1 MKMISKSVYLAAV
14 TAIALAMCF
23 SAFGQADRVLVGGK
37 APLRVSQ
44 VNAVVE
50 FYEWAFDTTFTG
62 AERSRFEEMT
72 TAYHKQDPER
82 SKKETETIVKALALV
97 KSKDAATQAEFRKD
111 FTKDFVADLRK
122 ADNAASQLL
131 LPIYER
137 THPGGTDAIATS
149 NAKSATT
156 GGAIVG
162 RWTRYGGA
170 GGMRDYTG
178 KTQYNNSDDV
188 TFEFGAD
195 GTVRFLNEK
204 KTLSITQCKMSE
216 TIDLPGRY
224 TISGGTITMVFAT
237 GRHDSTSTCDSE
249 RNFNKAVPGD
259 TVSKQFVIKNLESV
273 FRPDAPLILC
283 MDGSADDKCF
293 EKVKSR

>member
-14 TAIALAMCF
+14 AAIALAMCV
-23 SAFGQADRVLVGGK
+23 STFGQGDQVLVGGK

-50 FYEWAFDTTFTG
+50 FYEWAFDTTFTA
-62 AERSRFEEMT
+62 AERSRFEELT
-72 TAYHKQDPER
+72 TEYHKQDPER
-82 SKKETETIVKALALV
+82 SAKETETIVKALALV

-122 ADNAASQLL
+122 SDNAASQLL

-137 THPGGTDAIATS
+137 TRQKATAPTSSS
-149 NAKSATT
+149 NAKAGST

-178 KTQYNNSDDV
+178 KTQYNDSDDV

-195 GTVRFLNEK
+195 GSVRFLNEK

-224 TISGGTITMVFAT
+224 TISGGTVTMVFAT
-237 GRHDSTSTCDSE
+237 GKHDSTSTCDSK
-249 RNFNKAVPGD
+249 RNFNKTVPGD
-259 TVSKQFVIKNLESV
+259 TVSKQFVVKNYNSV